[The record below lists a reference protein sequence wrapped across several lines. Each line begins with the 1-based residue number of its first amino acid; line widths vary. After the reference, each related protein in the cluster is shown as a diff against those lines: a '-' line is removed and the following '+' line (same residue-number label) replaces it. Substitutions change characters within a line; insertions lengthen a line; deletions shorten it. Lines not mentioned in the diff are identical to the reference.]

1 MTLMLEFINVMCS
14 PTIENQNTDKVRKG
28 PAKANVLMYTSAYGD
43 KQVCKS

>member
-1 MTLMLEFINVMCS
+1 MTRWRPHQGIFSHAEG
-14 PTIENQNTDKVRKG
+14 IEYTDKVRKG